1 MVEGIREEVH
11 GQVHVLVL
19 DRGGN
24 ALDPELMDALRRR
37 LEELAKT
44 GFPPLVL
51 ASGHPTVFCPGWDL
65 RVLEGGDRD
74 RVLGFLRSYERLLRA
89 LVGYPGP
96 TVAAIAGHAVAGG
109 CLLALACD
117 HRVMARGRAR
127 IGLSEVNLGAPV
139 PAGAVEL
146 LTARLPRGVAERLV
160 LEGDGLPA
168 DRALAEG
175 LVQTVVP
182 GPDHALERA
191 RTEAASLAARPA
203 RAYATAKSF
212 LNRTLLSRMERAAAA
227 GEEAFLA
234 CWLEEGTQDLVAAV
248 LRRLQG

>member
-1 MVEGIREEVH
+1 MSETIREEPH
-11 GQVHVLVL
+11 GQVRVLIL
-19 DRGGN
+19 DRGAN
-24 ALDPELMDALRRR
+24 ALDPGLMDALGKR
-37 LEELAKT
+37 LLELSE
-44 GFPPLVL
+44 GGYPPLVL
-51 ASGHPTVFCPGWDL
+51 ASAHPTVFCPGWDL
-65 RVLEGGDRD
+65 RVLEGAGQEA
-74 RVLGFLRSYERLLRA
+74 VLAFLRSYDGLLRT

-139 PAGAVEL
+139 PAGALEL
-146 LTARLPRGVAERLV
+146 LAARLPRAVAERLV

-182 GPDHALERA
+182 GPDHVLERA
-191 RTEAASLAARPA
+191 RTRAASLGARPA
-203 RAYATAKSF
+203 RAYATAKAF
-212 LNRTLLSRMERAAAA
+212 LNGQLLSRMERAAAA

-234 CWLEEGTQDLVAAV
+234 CWLEEATQDRVAAV
-248 LRRLQG
+248 LRRLEE

>member
-1 MVEGIREEVH
+1 MSEPIREELN
-11 GQVHVLVL
+11 GQVHVLTL
-19 DRGGN
+19 ERGAN
-24 ALDPELMDALRRR
+24 ALDPELMDALAER
-37 LEELAKT
+37 LQSLREA
-44 GFPPLVL
+44 GHPPVVL
-51 ASGHPTVFCPGWDL
+51 ASSHPTVFCPGWDL
-65 RVLEGGDRD
+65 RLLAGSGGDR
-74 RVLGFLRSYERLLRA
+74 VLAFLRSYEGLLRV

-96 TVAAIAGHAVAGG
+96 TVAAVAGHAVAGG

-146 LTARLPRGVAERLV
+146 LAARLPRAVAERLV

-168 DRALAEG
+168 DRALAHG

-191 RTEAASLAARPA
+191 VTEAASLGARPA
-203 RAYATAKSF
+203 AAYAAAKGF
-212 LNRTLLSRMERAAAA
+212 LTSGLLARMERAAAD
-227 GEEAFLA
+227 GEEVFLA
-234 CWLEEGTQDLVAAV
+234 CWMEESTQDRVAAV
-248 LRRLQG
+248 LRRLSE

>member
-1 MVEGIREEVH
+1 MHEPIREELF
-11 GQVHVLVL
+11 GQVHQVIL
-19 DRGGN
+19 DRGAN
-24 ALDPELMDALRRR
+24 ALDPGLMDALSAHLGE
-37 LEELAKT
+37 LEE
-44 GFPPLVL
+44 GGHPPVVL
-51 ASGHPTVFCPGWDL
+51 ASSHPTVFCPGWDL
-65 RVLEGGDRD
+65 RVLAGASPEQ
-74 RVLGFLRSYERLLRA
+74 VLTFLRAYERLLRTV
-89 LVGYPGP
+89 VGYPGP
-96 TVAAIAGHAVAGG
+96 TVAAISGHAVAGG

-146 LTARLPRGVAERLV
+146 LTARLPRAVAERLV

-182 GPDHALERA
+182 GPDHVLERA

-203 RAYATAKSF
+203 RAYATAKFF
-212 LNRTLLSRMERAAAA
+212 LNSALLERMERAAAA

-234 CWLEEGTQDLVAAV
+234 CWMEESTQDRVAAV
-248 LRRLQG
+248 LRRLEE